1 MRALNPHD
9 QNVLQEIEH
18 DQIKMFALIE
28 LAEQK
33 EKEHLWFD
41 AMELYQEAQHLSFH
55 TGDTLQ
61 VKIMNEPSDFE
72 NWHRLNKK
80 IEQLKGR

>member
-1 MRALNPHD
+1 
-9 QNVLQEIEH
+9 
-18 DQIKMFALIE
+18 MFALIK

-41 AMELYQEAQHLSFH
+41 AMELYHQAQHLSFH
-55 TGDTLQ
+55 TGAGLQ
-61 VKIMNEPSDFE
+61 VKIMNEQSDFE

-80 IEQLKGR
+80 LNN